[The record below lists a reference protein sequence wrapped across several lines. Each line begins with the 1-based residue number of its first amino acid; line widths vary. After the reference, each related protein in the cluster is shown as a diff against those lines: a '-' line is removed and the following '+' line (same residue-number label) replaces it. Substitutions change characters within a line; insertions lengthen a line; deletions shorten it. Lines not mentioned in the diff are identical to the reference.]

1 MSVFEFMGNSP
12 VLTFCLALLGVSVL
26 RAAMRWTI
34 IMLRGYPPMWCD
46 VEGRYPADKDK
57 E

>member
-57 E
+57 Q